1 MPWLGQIK
9 NSESGQAYLG
19 KFFPPSCSY
28 ERTDIL
34 GVVIASDI
42 IASDNTLA
50 SLAVPDD
57 KLEFVLDLGGNKIHR
72 SGATSYPTNMDGL
85 KMFHL
90 LEPIPEEMFRPVCL
104 PPSGYISRMVKP
116 SSCQKGGG
124 KLLKVGQVLC
134 AKKHLSLTHICSI
147 LFVLISP
154 RPTHPHHPYAH
165 TIKTL
170 PPVNESHHPTRGRI
184 TPQFR

>member
-9 NSESGQAYLG
+9 NSESGHAYLG

-42 IASDNTLA
+42 VASDNTLA

-124 KLLKVGQVLC
+124 KLLKVGQDFLTALARIILC
-134 AKKHLSLTHICSI
+134 AKRYLSLI
-147 LFVLISP
+147 
-154 RPTHPHHPYAH
+154 H
-165 TIKTL
+165 TIAKHCHAN
-170 PPVNESHHPTRGRI
+170 PSHCTGAAASPTRR
-184 TPQFR
+184 RKNHSL

>member
-1 MPWLGQIK
+1 MFCFRICLG
-9 NSESGQAYLG
+9 LG
-19 KFFPPSCSY
+19 RLRTARVAKRTLVSFFPPSCSY

-42 IASDNTLA
+42 VASDNTLA

-124 KLLKVGQVLC
+124 KLLKVGQDFLTALARIILC
-134 AKKHLSLTHICSI
+134 AKRYLILSHTIAMQIPLTA
-147 LFVLISP
+147 LVQ
-154 RPTHPHHPYAH
+154 PHHPLGGGK
-165 TIKTL
+165 ITL
-170 PPVNESHHPTRGRI
+170 YEG
-184 TPQFR
+184 